1 MIISLTRNKK
11 MKLGVVKMIS
21 VKKVV
26 VAVMINVNIFFYY
39 YIINFYKLYI
49 FSK

>member
-26 VAVMINVNIFFYY
+26 VVAVMINVNIFFLLLY
-39 YIINFYKLYI
+39 YKLL
-49 FSK
+49 

>member
-26 VAVMINVNIFFYY
+26 VVVAVMINVNIFFLLLY
-39 YIINFYKLYI
+39 YKLL
-49 FSK
+49 